1 MTKIKNIALTLSAI
15 VLFAANSFAGTVN
28 NTAKAIY
35 VDPSSEKLIV
45 NFIGEENGYLVF
57 QVAVNKGSNK
67 MVSLTLKDKTEG
79 ELLYNS
85 NVLDNKT
92 QTFKV
97 EKRDNQE
104 LEFSVKAGKVS
115 YSKSFTIVPTVTLSK
130 L

>member
-15 VLFAANSFAGTVN
+15 VLFAANSFAGTVT
-28 NTAKAIY
+28 NTSNAIY

-45 NFIGEENGYLVF
+45 NFVGEENGYLVF
-57 QVAVNKGSNK
+57 QVAVNKGATK

-79 ELLYNS
+79 ELYSS
-85 NVLDNKT
+85 NVLNNKT

-97 EKRDNQE
+97 EKRDGQE

>member
-15 VLFAANSFAGTVN
+15 VLLAANSFAGTVN
-28 NTAKAIY
+28 NTSKAIY

-57 QVAVNKGSNK
+57 QVAVNKGTNK
-67 MVSLTLKDKTEG
+67 MVSLTLKDKSEG
-79 ELLYNS
+79 ELYSS

>member
-15 VLFAANSFAGTVN
+15 VLFAANSFAGTVK
-28 NTAKAIY
+28 NTSKSIY
-35 VDPSSEKLIV
+35 VDPASEKLTV
-45 NFIGEENGYLVF
+45 NFVGEENGYLVF
-57 QVAVNKGSNK
+57 HVAVNKGSKK

-79 ELLYNS
+79 ELYNS
-85 NVLDNKT
+85 NVLDGKT

-97 EKRDNQE
+97 EKRDGQE
-104 LEFSVKAGKVS
+104 LEFSVKDGKTS

>member
-28 NTAKAIY
+28 NTSKAIY

-45 NFIGEENGYLVF
+45 NFVGEENGYLVF
-57 QVAVNKGSNK
+57 EVAVNKGSNK
-67 MVSLTLKDKTEG
+67 AVSLSVNDKSEG
-79 ELLYNS
+79 ELYNS
-85 NVLDNKT
+85 TIYDSKT
-92 QTFKV
+92 KTFKI

-104 LEFSVKAGKVS
+104 LEFAVKAGKVS
-115 YSKSFTIVPTVTLSK
+115 YSKSFTIVPTVTLTK

>member
-15 VLFAANSFAGTVN
+15 VLFAANSFAGTVT
-28 NTAKAIY
+28 NTSKAIY

-45 NFIGEENGYLVF
+45 NFVGEENGYLVF

-79 ELLYNS
+79 ELYNS
-85 NVLDNKT
+85 NIADNKT

-97 EKRDNQE
+97 EKRDGQE
-104 LEFSVKAGKVS
+104 LEFSVRAGKVS

>member
-15 VLFAANSFAGTVN
+15 VLLAANSFAGTVN
-28 NTAKAIY
+28 NTSKAIY

-57 QVAVNKGSNK
+57 QVAVNKASNK

-79 ELLYNS
+79 ELYHS
-85 NVLDNKT
+85 KVLDSKT

-97 EKRDNQE
+97 EKRDGQE
-104 LEFSVKAGKVS
+104 LEFSVRAGKVS

>member
-15 VLFAANSFAGTVN
+15 VLLAANSFAGTVN
-28 NTAKAIY
+28 NTSKAIY

-57 QVAVNKGSNK
+57 QVAVNKGANK

-79 ELLYNS
+79 ELYSS
-85 NVLDNKT
+85 NVLNNKT

>member
-28 NTAKAIY
+28 NTSKAIY

-45 NFIGEENGYLVF
+45 NFVGEDNGYLVF
-57 QVAVNKGSNK
+57 EVAVNKGSNK
-67 MVSLTLKDKTEG
+67 AVSLTLKDKTEG
-79 ELLYNS
+79 ELYNS
-85 NVLDNKT
+85 NVLGNKT

-97 EKRDNQE
+97 EKRDGQE
-104 LEFSVKAGKVS
+104 LEFSVRDGKIS

>member
-28 NTAKAIY
+28 NTSKAIY

-45 NFIGEENGYLVF
+45 NFVGEENGYLVF

-67 MVSLTLKDKTEG
+67 MVSLSLKDKSEG
-79 ELLYNS
+79 ELYS
-85 NVLDNKT
+85 ANVLANKT

-104 LEFSVKAGKVS
+104 LEFSVRSGNVS
-115 YSKSFTIVPTVTLSK
+115 YSKSFTIAPTVTLSK

>member
-15 VLFAANSFAGTVN
+15 VLFAANSFAGTVT
-28 NTAKAIY
+28 NTSNAIY

-45 NFIGEENGYLVF
+45 NFVGEENGYLIF

-67 MVSLTLKDKTEG
+67 MVSLTLKDKSEG
-79 ELLYNS
+79 ELYNANILTS
-85 NVLDNKT
+85 KT

-97 EKRDNQE
+97 EKRDGQE

-115 YSKSFTIVPTVTLSK
+115 YSKSFTIAPTVTLSK

>member
-15 VLFAANSFAGTVN
+15 VLFAANSFAGTVT
-28 NTAKAIY
+28 NTSKAIY

-45 NFIGEENGYLVF
+45 NFVGEENGYLVF

-79 ELLYNS
+79 ELYNS
-85 NVLDNKT
+85 NILDSKT

-97 EKRDNQE
+97 EKRDGQE
-104 LEFSVKAGKVS
+104 LEFSVRAGKVS

>member
-28 NTAKAIY
+28 NTSKAIY

-57 QVAVNKGSNK
+57 QVAVNKGTNK

-79 ELLYNS
+79 ELYSS

-97 EKRDNQE
+97 EKRDGQE
-104 LEFSVKAGKVS
+104 LEFSVRAGKVS

>member
-1 MTKIKNIALTLSAI
+1 
-15 VLFAANSFAGTVN
+15 VLFAANSFAGTVT
-28 NTAKAIY
+28 NTSNAIY

-45 NFIGEENGYLVF
+45 NFVGEENGYLIF

-67 MVSLTLKDKTEG
+67 MVSLTLKDKSEG
-79 ELLYNS
+79 ELYNANILTS
-85 NVLDNKT
+85 KT

-97 EKRDNQE
+97 EKRDGQE

-115 YSKSFTIVPTVTLSK
+115 YSKSFTIAPTVTLSK

>member
-28 NTAKAIY
+28 NTSKEIY

-45 NFIGEENGYLVF
+45 NFVGEENGYLVF

-79 ELLYNS
+79 ELYNS
-85 NVLDNKT
+85 NVLDSKT

-97 EKRDNQE
+97 EKRDGQE
-104 LEFSVKAGKVS
+104 LVFSVRDGKTS

>member
-15 VLFAANSFAGTVN
+15 VLFASNSFAGTVN
-28 NTAKAIY
+28 NTSKAIY

-45 NFIGEENGYLVF
+45 NFIGEDKGYLVF
-57 QVAVNKGSNK
+57 QVAVNKGNSK
-67 MVSLTLKDKTEG
+67 HVSLSVNDKSEG
-79 ELLYNS
+79 ELYNS
-85 NVLDNKT
+85 TVSDSKT
-92 QTFKV
+92 QTFKI

-115 YSKSFTIVPTVTLSK
+115 YSKSFTIVPTVTLTK

>member
-15 VLFAANSFAGTVN
+15 VLFAANSFAGTVT
-28 NTAKAIY
+28 NTSKAIY

-57 QVAVNKGSNK
+57 QVAVNKGANK
-67 MVSLTLKDKTEG
+67 MVSLTLKDKTED

-115 YSKSFTIVPTVTLSK
+115 YSKSFTIIPTVTLSK

>member
-28 NTAKAIY
+28 NTSKAIY

-45 NFIGEENGYLVF
+45 NFIGEDKGYLVF
-57 QVAVNKGSNK
+57 QVAVNKGNSKN
-67 MVSLTLKDKTEG
+67 VSLTVNDKSEG
-79 ELLYNS
+79 ELYSS
-85 NVLDNKT
+85 NVSDSKT
-92 QTFKV
+92 QTFKI

-115 YSKSFTIVPTVTLSK
+115 YSKSFTIVPTVTLTK

>member
-28 NTAKAIY
+28 NSSKAIY

-45 NFIGEENGYLVF
+45 NFVGEENGYLVF
-57 QVAVNKGSNK
+57 QVAVNKGANK
-67 MVSLTLKDKTEG
+67 VANLSVNDKSEG
-79 ELLYNS
+79 EIYSS
-85 NVLDNKT
+85 NIAGTKT
-92 QTFKV
+92 QTFKI

-104 LEFSVKAGKVS
+104 LEFHLKAGNLS
-115 YSKSFTIVPTVTLSK
+115 YSKSFTIVPTVTLTK

>member
-1 MTKIKNIALTLSAI
+1 MTNIKNIALTLSAI

-28 NTAKAIY
+28 NTSKAIY

-45 NFIGEENGYLVF
+45 NFIGEDKGYLVF
-57 QVAVNKGSNK
+57 QVAVNKGNSKN
-67 MVSLTLKDKTEG
+67 VSLSVKDKSEG
-79 ELLYNS
+79 ELYS
-85 NVLDNKT
+85 STVSDSKT
-92 QTFKV
+92 QTFKI

-115 YSKSFTIVPTVTLSK
+115 YSKSFTIVPTVTLTK

>member
-28 NTAKAIY
+28 NTSKAIY

-45 NFIGEENGYLVF
+45 NFVGEENGYLVF

-79 ELLYNS
+79 ELYNS
-85 NVLDNKT
+85 NILDSKT

-97 EKRDNQE
+97 EKRDGQE
-104 LEFSVKAGKVS
+104 LEFSVRAGKVS